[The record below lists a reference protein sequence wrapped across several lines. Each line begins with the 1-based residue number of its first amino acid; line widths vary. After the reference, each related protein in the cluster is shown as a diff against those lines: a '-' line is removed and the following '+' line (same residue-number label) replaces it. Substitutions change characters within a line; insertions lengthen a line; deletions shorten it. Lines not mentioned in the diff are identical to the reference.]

1 MRQAVAIIAAVII
14 AAAAAGFGLFIHELG
29 AFINDIGDPYE

>member
-1 MRQAVAIIAAVII
+1 MRKAVAIVAVVII
-14 AAAAAGFGLFIHELG
+14 VTAAAGFGLFVHELG